1 MDRARQRF
9 ANNVQLLRNFNEA
22 LSVMGDRDWTNACE
36 NSYIQHMAK
45 KLWMHDFTPEEV
57 RQVDKAVRGYLAVL
71 NLRAQANP
79 VVSGGRVVKGEI
91 FSVKE
96 VCDDHPPCGKHWKMN
111 VRDHVERYAIY
122 TPIPPEVLDEWNP
135 EDLVGRTVSYYAYLT
150 ASERDPS
157 FGFAHRPK
165 LMTISE
171 ENRNAS

>member
-9 ANNVQLLRNFNEA
+9 ANNVQLLRNFNDA

-96 VCDDHPPCGKHWKMN
+96 VCDDHDPCGKHWKMN
-111 VRDHVERYAIY
+111 VRDHIERYAIY
-122 TPIPPEVLDEWNP
+122 TPIPPEILDEWDP
-135 EDLVGRTVSYYAYLT
+135 QDLVGRTVSYYAYLT

-171 ENRNAS
+171 EN

>member
-9 ANNVQLLRNFNEA
+9 ANNVELLKKFNPELA
-22 LSVMGDRDWTNACE
+22 VMGDRDWTNACE

-45 KLWMHDFTPEEV
+45 KLWMYDLTEHEV
-57 RQVDKAVRGYLAVL
+57 QQVNKAVTGYLGVL
-71 NLRAQANP
+71 RLREQATP
-79 VVSGGRVVKGEI
+79 VQSGGRVVKGEI
-91 FSVKE
+91 FSVRP
-96 VCDDHPPCGKHWKMN
+96 VCTDHPECGKHWKMN

-122 TPIPPEVLDEWNP
+122 TPIPQEILDEWDP
-135 EDLVGRTVSYYAYLT
+135 HDLVGRTVSYYAYLT

>member
-9 ANNVQLLRNFNEA
+9 ANNVQLLRNFNDA

-57 RQVDKAVRGYLAVL
+57 RQVDKAVRGSLAVL

-96 VCDDHPPCGKHWKMN
+96 VCVDHDPCGKHWKMN
-111 VRDHVERYAIY
+111 VRDHIERYAIY
-122 TPIPPEVLDEWNP
+122 TPIPPEILDDWDP
-135 EDLVGRTVSYYAYLT
+135 QDLVGRTVSYYAYLT

-171 ENRNAS
+171 EN